1 MLVDFSIFFQRL
13 SEQMRLMLI
22 MLERVAVQRQL
33 AAILLILLVAWLAPK
48 LIDLALKRWERRPAE
63 ATAPDAPPP
72 PATLRTRVIRWLRA
86 VDFML
91 FPAIFLLL
99 AQRAVHRFA
108 DSGWPY
114 GLIDAL
120 TPIFWLLLGYRF
132 VAGIVLAALP
142 EQHSQRFA
150 SEVVQPTLWILVL
163 VIARSILFSTLGIG
177 EITLLTFSN
186 VTINLGDLLN
196 AAITLLMALL
206 AGWVARNAVNN
217 LMVRNHAES
226 DVANTVSNVTRY
238 AVVSLGALI
247 ALGILGVDL
256 GALAWI
262 GGGLSVG
269 LGFGLQE
276 VFGNFVSGIVLVF
289 ERIVRPGDII
299 EVQGLR
305 GAVTRVAMRATVLKT
320 ADNSEIFVPNK
331 ELMTK
336 PVQAMTYSD
345 RTARVALNIGV
356 AYDSDLALA
365 EKVLLDTLQRH
376 PLIMAE
382 PAPGVLIT
390 SLDPYSINFLVF
402 GYVRDF
408 SDSFRVKS
416 ELYQMV
422 RDAFAL
428 HKVVIPTPRQEVTVV
443 MPEESP
449 AGKTNMLTRPT
460 TAASG

>member
-13 SEQMRLMLI
+13 SEQLRLMLI

-33 AAILLILLVAWLAPK
+33 AAILLILLTAWLAPK
-48 LIDLALKRWERRPAE
+48 LIDLVLKRLERRPDDGGAE
-63 ATAPDAPPP
+63 PTADAPP
-72 PATLRTRVIRWLRA
+72 PATLRARIIRWLRA

-99 AQRAVHRFA
+99 AQRAIFRFA
-108 DSGWPY
+108 ENGWPY

-120 TPIFWLLLGYRF
+120 APIFWLLLGYRF
-132 VAGIVLAALP
+132 IAGIVLASLP
-142 EQHSQRFA
+142 EAQSQQFA
-150 SEVVQPTLWILVL
+150 SEVVQPLLWILIL
-163 VIARSILFSTLGIG
+163 LIARSILFSTLGIG

-196 AAITLLMALL
+196 ATIAVFVALL
-206 AGWVARNAVNN
+206 AGWVARNAMNN
-217 LMVRNHAES
+217 LMVRNHAEL

-238 AVVSLGALI
+238 AVVSLGLLI

-276 VFGNFVSGIVLVF
+276 LFGNFVSGIVLVF

-365 EKVLLDTLQRH
+365 EKVLLDTVQRH

-390 SLDPYSINFLVF
+390 SLNPYSINFLTF

-416 ELYQMV
+416 ELHRMV

-428 HKVVIPTPRQEVTVV
+428 HK
-443 MPEESP
+443 P
-449 AGKTNMLTRPT
+449 AQDRHSN
-460 TAASG
+460 AAPGGHCRHA